1 MRRILISVAVLLL
14 AVSAGCGSGSASSAG
29 SAGAPVNGGTLR
41 GAIPDNPDHL
51 DTGISFAVEGWELL
65 EATNNGLL
73 TFKKAGGGQQSVIE
87 PDIATAMPVV
97 TDNGRTYTFQVRK
110 NVMFSPPVNRA
121 VRPSDFQYAIERLF
135 HVGSPGVGFYT
146 NIAGANAY
154 AAHHASHISGIVA
167 NDKTGTIAFHLVKP
181 DGAFLDD
188 MAIPFAFAVQA
199 GMPYKDISTD
209 PQWRVATGPY
219 MVKTYTPRQQ
229 IVLVRNPNFH
239 QWTAASPKG
248 HVNEVDITIGTTPEQ
263 AVNETIDG
271 QLDWYMEAVP
281 PDRFTA
287 LRAQYPKQTFLFPRN
302 NVTYFS
308 MNTRKPPFDKLAVR
322 QAVNYAIDRNALVKI
337 FGGQGIP
344 SETVLPPGFGSSY
357 QEHHLYPHDL
367 AKAKQLIQQAGATG
381 ASVQI
386 WTTNADPAPKAAQY
400 LASVLSQIGL
410 NVTGVKAVDDSVYWD
425 TLLTQSGDPQ
435 IAFNHFDQDF
445 PEGEDFIDT
454 TLNGE
459 HIVNVGNNDV
469 SNTNDPTLNA
479 MIDRTKLM
487 PLGAAR
493 NAQWAKIDAYFMQ
506 HDAGWAPFLHLE
518 QATFVSPR
526 LHGLIFTGSYFE
538 LIPEMWLSK
547 Q

>member
-1 MRRILISVAVLLL
+1 MRRILTSVAVLAL
-14 AVSAGCGSGSASSAG
+14 ALAAGCGSGNSSSGG
-29 SAGAPVNGGTLR
+29 SGGAPVDGGVLR
-41 GAIPDNPDHL
+41 GGIPDNPDHL

-73 TFKKAGGGQQSVIE
+73 TFKKAGGGQQSMIL
-87 PDIATAMPVV
+87 PDIASAMPTVSA
-97 TDNGRTYTFQVRK
+97 DGRTYSFHVRP
-110 NVMFSPPVNRA
+110 NVMFSPPVSRA
-121 VRPSDFQYAIERLF
+121 VRPSDFQYSIERLF

-146 NIAGANAY
+146 DIVGANAY
-154 AAHHASHISGIVA
+154 AAHKAAHISGIVA
-167 NDKTGTIAFHLVKP
+167 NDAAMTITFHLVKP

-188 MAIPFAFAVQA
+188 LAIPFAFAVPK
-199 GMPYKDISTD
+199 GTPYKDISTD
-209 PQWRVATGPY
+209 PAWRVATGPY
-219 MVKTYTPRQQ
+219 MVSSYVPRQQ
-229 IVLVRNPNFH
+229 IVLTPNPNFM
-239 QWTAASPKG
+239 QWTPASPKG
-248 HVNEVDITIGTTPEQ
+248 HVNEVDITIGITPEQ
-263 AVNETIDG
+263 AVNETIAG

-281 PDRFTA
+281 ADRFTA
-287 LRAQYPKQTFLFPRN
+287 LRKQYPKQTFLYPRN

-308 MNTRKPPFDKLAVR
+308 MNSRKPPFDKLAVR

-357 QEHHLYPHDL
+357 QEHHLYPHNV
-367 AKAKQLIQQAGATG
+367 AKAKQLIAQAGATG
-381 ASVQI
+381 APVQV
-386 WTTNADPAPKAAQY
+386 WTTNAAPAPAASQY
-400 LASVLSQIGL
+400 LASVLKQIGL
-410 NVTGVKAVDDSVYWD
+410 NVTGVKQVDDSVYWD
-425 TLLTQSGDPQ
+425 TLLTQAGDPQ

-487 PLGAAR
+487 PLGEAR

-518 QATFVSPR
+518 QATFVSAR

-547 Q
+547 

>member
-1 MRRILISVAVLLL
+1 MRRILTSVAVLAL
-14 AVSAGCGSGSASSAG
+14 ALAAGCGSGNSSSGG
-29 SAGAPVNGGTLR
+29 SGGAPVDGGVLR
-41 GAIPDNPDHL
+41 GGIPDNPDHL

-73 TFKKAGGGQQSVIE
+73 TFKKAGGGQQSVIL
-87 PDIATAMPVV
+87 PDIASAMPTVSP
-97 TDNGRTYTFQVRK
+97 DGRTYSFHVRH
-110 NVMFSPPVNRA
+110 NVMFSPPVSRA
-121 VRPSDFQYAIERLF
+121 VRPSDFQYSIERLF

-146 NIAGANAY
+146 DIVGANAY
-154 AAHHASHISGIVA
+154 AAHKAAHISGIVA
-167 NDKTGTIAFHLVKP
+167 NDAAMTITFHLVKP

-188 MAIPFAFAVQA
+188 LAIPFAFAVPK
-199 GMPYKDISTD
+199 GTPYKDISTD
-209 PQWRVATGPY
+209 PAWRVATGPY
-219 MVKTYTPRQQ
+219 MVSSYVPRQQ
-229 IVLVRNPNFH
+229 IVLTRNPNFK
-239 QWTAASPKG
+239 QWTPASPKG
-248 HVNEVDITIGTTPEQ
+248 HVNEVDITIGITPEQ
-263 AVNETIDG
+263 AVNETIAG

-281 PDRFTA
+281 ADRFTA
-287 LRAQYPKQTFLFPRN
+287 LRKQYPKQTFLYPRN

-308 MNTRKPPFDKLAVR
+308 MNSRKPPFDKLAVR

-357 QEHHLYPHDL
+357 QEHHLYPHNVT
-367 AKAKQLIQQAGATG
+367 KAKQLIASAGATG
-381 ASVQI
+381 APVQV
-386 WTTNADPAPKAAQY
+386 WTTNAAPAPAASQY
-400 LASVLSQIGL
+400 LASVLKQIGL
-410 NVTGVKAVDDSVYWD
+410 NVTGVKQVDDSVYWD
-425 TLLTQSGDPQ
+425 TLLTQAGDPQ

-487 PLGAAR
+487 PLGEAR

-518 QATFVSPR
+518 QATFVSAR

-547 Q
+547 

>member
-188 MAIPFAFAVQA
+188 LAIPFAFAVPA

>member
-14 AVSAGCGSGSASSAG
+14 AVSAGCGSGSSSSAG

-188 MAIPFAFAVQA
+188 MAIPFAFAVPA

-219 MVKTYTPRQQ
+219 MVKTYTPKQQ

-287 LRAQYPKQTFLFPRN
+287 LQAQYPKQTFLFPRN

>member
-1 MRRILISVAVLLL
+1 MRRILISVPLLLL
-14 AVSAGCGSGSASSAG
+14 AISAGCGSGSSSSAG
-29 SAGAPVNGGTLR
+29 SAGAPVNGGTLQ

-97 TDNGRTYTFQVRK
+97 TDNGRTYTFHVRK
-110 NVMFSPPVNRA
+110 GVMFSPPVNRA

-146 NIAGANAY
+146 NIAGADAY
-154 AAHHASHISGIVA
+154 AAHHAAHISGILA

-188 MAIPFAFAVQA
+188 MAIPFAFAVPA
-199 GMPYKDISTD
+199 GMPYRDISTD

-219 MVKTYTPRQQ
+219 MISTYTPKQK

-239 QWTAASPKG
+239 QWTAASPNG
-248 HVNEVDITIGTTPEQ
+248 HVNEVDINIGTTPEQ

-287 LRAQYPKQTFLFPRN
+287 LRHQYPKQTFLFPRN

-357 QEHHLYPHDL
+357 QEHHLYPHDVT
-367 AKAKQLIQQAGATG
+367 KAKQLIQQAGATG

-410 NVTGVKAVDDSVYWD
+410 NVTDVKAVDDSVYWD

-469 SNTNDPTLNA
+469 SNTDDPTLNA

-518 QATFVSPR
+518 QATFESPR

>member
-1 MRRILISVAVLLL
+1 MLRFLTIIALAVLAL
-14 AVSAGCGSGSASSAG
+14 AAGCGSGSGTAG
-29 SAGAPVNGGTLR
+29 ANSGGAPVNGGVLL
-41 GAIPDNPDHL
+41 GGIPDNPDHL

-73 TFKKAGGGQQSVIE
+73 TFNKAGGGQQSVIL
-87 PDIATAMPVV
+87 PDIASAMPAV
-97 TDNGRTYTFQVRK
+97 TDGGKTYTFHVRSG
-110 NVMFSPPVNRA
+110 VMFSPPVNRE
-121 VRPSDFQYAIERLF
+121 VKPSDFQYAIERLF

-146 NIAGANAY
+146 NIVGANAY
-154 AAHHASHISGIVA
+154 AAHKAAHISGIVA
-167 NDKTGTIAFHLVKP
+167 NDNGMTITFHLVKP

-188 MAIPFAFAVQA
+188 MAIPFAFAVPK
-199 GMPYKDISTD
+199 GTPYKDISTD

-219 MVKTYTPRQQ
+219 MVKTYIPRQK
-229 IVLVRNPNFH
+229 IVLARNPNFH

-248 HVNEVDITIGTTPEQ
+248 HVNEVDITIGVSPEQ
-263 AVNETIDG
+263 AVNETIAG

-287 LRAQYPKQTFLFPRN
+287 LRQQYPKQTFLFPRN

-308 MNTRKPPFDKLAVR
+308 MNERKAPFNKLAVR
-322 QAVNYAIDRNALVKI
+322 QAVNYAIDRAALVKI

-344 SETVLPPGFGSSY
+344 TETVLPPGFGSSY
-357 QEHHLYPHDL
+357 QPHNFYPHNI
-367 AKAKQLIQQAGATG
+367 AKAKQLVQQAGATG
-381 ASVQI
+381 APVQI

-410 NVTGVKAVDDSVYWD
+410 NVTGVKEVDDSVYWD
-425 TLLTQSGDPQ
+425 TLLTQNGDPQ

-469 SNTNDPTLNA
+469 SNTNDPTLNK
-479 MIDRTKLM
+479 MIDQTKLM
-487 PLGAAR
+487 PLGAQR

-526 LHGLIFTGSYFE
+526 LHGIIFTGSYFE

-547 Q
+547 

>member
-1 MRRILISVAVLLL
+1 MRRILISVAVLLF
-14 AVSAGCGSGSASSAG
+14 AVSAGCGSGSSSSAG

-154 AAHHASHISGIVA
+154 AAHQASHISGIVA

-188 MAIPFAFAVQA
+188 MAIPFAFAVPA

-219 MVKTYTPRQQ
+219 MVKTYTPKQQ

>member
-1 MRRILISVAVLLL
+1 MRRILISFALLLL
-14 AVSAGCGSGSASSAG
+14 AASAGCGSGSSSSAG

-87 PDIATAMPVV
+87 PDIATAMPAV
-97 TDNGRTYTFQVRK
+97 TDNGRTYTFHVRK
-110 NVMFSPPVNRA
+110 GVMFSPPENRA

-146 NIAGANAY
+146 NIVGADAY
-154 AAHHASHISGIVA
+154 AAHQAAHISGIVA

-181 DGAFLDD
+181 DGAFLDN
-188 MAIPFAFAVQA
+188 MAIPFAFAVPA

-219 MVKTYTPRQQ
+219 MIKTYTPKQQ

-287 LRAQYPKQTFLFPRN
+287 LRQQYPKQTFLFPRN

-410 NVTGVKAVDDSVYWD
+410 NVTDVKAVDDSVYWD

-469 SNTNDPTLNA
+469 SNTDDPTLNA

-526 LHGLIFTGSYFE
+526 LRGLIFTGSYFD
-538 LIPEMWLSK
+538 LIPEMWLS